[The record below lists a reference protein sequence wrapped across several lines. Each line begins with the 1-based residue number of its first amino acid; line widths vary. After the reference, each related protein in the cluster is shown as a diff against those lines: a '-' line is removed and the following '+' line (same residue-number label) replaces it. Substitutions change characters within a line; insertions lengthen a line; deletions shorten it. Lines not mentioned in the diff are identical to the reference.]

1 MKTLNRTLLAWF
13 LCVINLQLAAQTD
26 AELSKIVDEVNRE
39 LDHAVVKKDAAFLKK
54 HYGEDFV
61 FTHGT
66 GQIDSKKSWVNHIQ
80 TMKAPDRF
88 ASREHDSTHVELH
101 GDIAIVT
108 GKLTV
113 VRETKDE
120 SRKYAL
126 WYVRVFALR
135 KKVWQLISH
144 RTTKEWHL

>member
-1 MKTLNRTLLAWF
+1 MKISMLKILVLLIS
-13 LCVINLQLAAQTD
+13 CELAVHTE
-26 AELSKIVDEVNRE
+26 AEISKSVDEVNRA
-39 LDHAVVKKDAAFLKK
+39 LDRAVVQKDIVMLNK

-66 GQIDSKKSWVNHIQ
+66 GQIDSKKTWVNHIQ

-88 ASREHDSTHVELH
+88 ASREHDSTQVELH

-108 GKLTV
+108 GKLSV

-120 SRKYAL
+120 TRKYAL